1 MIIYMDKT
9 IELLGK
15 IDPKGTQALI
25 DSGEVK
31 YLGEETAYLVIKD
44 KDNE

>member
-15 IDPKGTQALI
+15 INPKGTQALI
-25 DSGEVK
+25 DSGEIK